1 METIDNTPDPP
12 SVSQPA
18 VVRPAPINVKV
29 RFPQGSIAIRPNLW
43 HNWTRIALRA
53 ETRAVAAHERGLMTG
68 DTARALE
75 DETLE
80 SMVAVSAARHAF
92 HHLYLEWWQ
101 LLALKPENDESK
113 VPELATTDV
122 STDPAKRKHWLG
134 DLQDIVDDRNL
145 IVHQV
150 QESRPVVPHSLGTNT
165 SELDALFTAERA
177 TRAVDLLLDFYHRV
191 FTAPTPAL
199 AAWAAKRRHVPGQ
212 FHDARARYQADPSR

>member
-134 DLQDIVDDRNL
+134 DLQDIVDDRMCAGTRRMAGYQTAPWSHRWSLSGRVNPK
-145 IVHQV
+145 ICSATTETV
-150 QESRPVVPHSLGTNT
+150 QSTHS
-165 SELDALFTAERA
+165 SCDQPRLFT
-177 TRAVDLLLDFYHRV
+177 RV
-191 FTAPTPAL
+191 
-199 AAWAAKRRHVPGQ
+199 
-212 FHDARARYQADPSR
+212 